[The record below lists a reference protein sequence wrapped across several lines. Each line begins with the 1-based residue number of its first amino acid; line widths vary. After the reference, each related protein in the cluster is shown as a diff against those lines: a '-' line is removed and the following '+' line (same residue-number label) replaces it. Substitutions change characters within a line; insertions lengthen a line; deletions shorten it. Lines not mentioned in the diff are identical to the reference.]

1 MDDGGP
7 VNGTAELK
15 EILQGDVTWH
25 GKNQDKS
32 AAYGL
37 RERWNHRSM
46 QDERERGK
54 EREKRTGRVESEE
67 TWGVVEEEEEEVE
80 SGGERVR

>member
-7 VNGTAELK
+7 VNGAAELK

-25 GKNQDKS
+25 GKNQDKC

-37 RERWNHRSM
+37 REKWNNRSK
-46 QDERERGK
+46 QAEREGGR
-54 EREKRTGRVESEE
+54 EREMYREGGVGRNL
-67 TWGVVEEEEEEVE
+67 
-80 SGGERVR
+80 GGGRGGGRRS